1 MTASEKAATN
11 RRGAGSGI
19 RRWLAGVD
27 QQIVGLVIALAVL
40 LVFFGIRI
48 PGQFFNPMNLMSIG
62 EGVTLI
68 GIAALSSTVV
78 LILGGLDVS
87 LGSLVGFCSAAAGVA
102 MMRIDSPLAGLA
114 AALLVGV
121 LGGFINGVGVTKG
134 KLEPI
139 IVTLATYSA
148 FRGFALLTTGGYA
161 VNVKNGAFNALGTG
175 SILGVPILV
184 LILLVSIAIFVFL
197 MGLTAPGRNIY
208 AIGGNPN
215 AARLAGVNLDR
226 YKLGVYTLAGLMAG
240 VAAII
245 LTSRTKSGQ
254 PISGSEGL
262 ELQAITA
269 AILGGISTKGGK
281 GAVIGAMLGVL
292 IIGTLNNGMILLSIP
307 TFYQRVARG
316 LLLIIAVL
324 IQNYQMRPRRVAIP
338 PAAAS
343 ASEAGS

>member
-1 MTASEKAATN
+1 LQA
-11 RRGAGSGI
+11 I
-19 RRWLAGVD
+19 D
-27 QQIVGLVIALAVL
+27 QQVVGLLIALAVL
-40 LVFFGIRI
+40 LIMFGILI
-48 PGQFFNPMNLMSIG
+48 PGQFFKPVNLMSIG

-68 GIAALSSTVV
+68 GMTTLAAAVV

-87 LGSLVGFCSAAAGVA
+87 IGSLVGFCSAAAGVA
-102 MMRIDSPLAGLA
+102 MMRINSPLAGIA

-121 LGGFINGVGVTKG
+121 LGGFINGFGVTKG
-134 KLEPI
+134 KIEPI

-148 FRGFALLTTGGYA
+148 YRGLALLTTGGYA
-161 VNVKNGAFNALGTG
+161 VNVRNQAFNNLGTG
-175 SILGVPILV
+175 TVLGIPIPV
-184 LILLVSIAIFVFL
+184 VMLLVAIAIFIFL
-197 MGLTAPGRNIY
+197 MGYTSVGRNIY
-208 AIGGNPN
+208 AVGGNPN
-215 AARLAGVNLDR
+215 AARLAGVNINR

-240 VAAII
+240 FAAII

-269 AILGGISTKGGK
+269 AILGGISTRGGK
-281 GAVIGAMLGVL
+281 GTIIGAMLGVL

-324 IQNYQMRPRRVAIP
+324 IQNWQMRPRRKAIP
-338 PAAAS
+338 PPAVPVT
-343 ASEAGS
+343 GSGS